1 ALKHKLA
8 LDSGR
13 LGIVIFTVS
22 AVATLSLPFAGWIAS
37 RRGSRSPACVGLVL
51 ASGAL
56 AAAAFAP
63 SLAFLSLV
71 ACGLGGGIGVADVA
85 LNAHGVELER
95 RMRRPLLSPLHAAWS
110 FGLLGGSAVTAV
122 AAAVGLGLKAELP
135 AVGAALALLAL
146 ASAPRLLGGT
156 AADVA
161 TSHFALPR
169 GVLALP
175 ALLMF
180 CAFFVESA
188 SMNWSAVFLS
198 GPAGASA
205 AVAAGAVVAYAA
217 AMGAARLVRDHLRRH
232 AARDHDALAGPG
244 PRRLRTCRRRLRCD
258 RARAVP
264 DRRIGGRH
272 LTERRRRRR
281 RDGRLHR
288 RAPQRSDHRLPRAR
302 RRAERGA
309 RSPRRRRCPHR
320 GARSTIRVSRMK
332 VGVVGLGT
340 MGAGI
345 AQLCVEAGIDT
356 VGREVTADL
365 GERARDRIGHFL
377 TRKVEKGQLQQD
389 VRDDAMKRLT
399 LTTELTGL
407 ADCDVVIEAI
417 VEELAPKQDL
427 FAELERICR
436 SDTVLATNTSAL

>member
-1 ALKHKLA
+1 MHRLRPGDRRRRRETLVLVETRAHRALVVGFLVLGAIDGVWDARLPALKHKLA

-175 ALLMF
+175 ALLIF

-217 AMGAARLVRDHLRRH
+217 AMGVARLVGDRLLVHWGFGGLARRSGAITCAGTLLAITTRSPAPALVGFALVGVGC
-232 AARDHDALAGPG
+232 AAIVPALF
-244 PRRLRTCRRRLRCD
+244 
-258 RARAVP
+258 
-264 DRRIGGRH
+264 RIGGSAAGISQSAGVAAVATAGYTGG
-272 LTERRRRRR
+272 LLN
-281 RDGRLHR
+281 GPIIGFL
-288 RAPQRSDHRLPRAR
+288 AR
-302 RRAERGA
+302 G
-309 RSPRRRRCPHR
+309 
-320 GARSTIRVSRMK
+320 
-332 VGVVGLGT
+332 VGLSAALGLLVVA
-340 MGAGI
+340 GALI
-345 AQLCVEAGIDT
+345 AV
-356 VGREVTADL
+356 L
-365 GERARDRIGHFL
+365 GPRLGSRA
-377 TRKVEKGQLQQD
+377 
-389 VRDDAMKRLT
+389 
-399 LTTELTGL
+399 
-407 ADCDVVIEAI
+407 
-417 VEELAPKQDL
+417 
-427 FAELERICR
+427 
-436 SDTVLATNTSAL
+436 